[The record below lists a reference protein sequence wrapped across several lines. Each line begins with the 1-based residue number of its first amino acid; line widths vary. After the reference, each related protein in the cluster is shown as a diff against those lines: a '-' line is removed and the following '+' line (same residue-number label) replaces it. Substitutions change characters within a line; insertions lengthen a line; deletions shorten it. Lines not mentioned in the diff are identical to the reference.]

1 MAGYKLTFD
10 GSLVERRDVAQVTS
24 VGNLSDLTVV
34 QFAPSNWETPSVGD
48 PYAGGLG
55 VMPVIEYLTT
65 TPIPA
70 GYTNYN
76 SKGNSGSGVVDIT
89 SYSGGIAYF
98 NCQQNNGAPFGSH
111 NAGIANF
118 AYPTSLTGNYDFS
131 IRVQGISASWRALSI
146 YRAVEGTNG
155 AGRHS
160 SNSRQLIQLL
170 TQASGFP
177 AGFQIF
183 NWNLTLTALE
193 YITIELAGQSTQVT
207 PSTLYA
213 VDYIRASQ
221 TTGGAVSITPS
232 TFTNGVVPTGGIA
245 TIASPS
251 TIIDGQASFAGVP
264 KLFGAKVV
272 HDASDVLS
280 AKYLPP
286 ATSIQD
292 AESKLSK
299 SKYITA
305 TATSISVESEGLGGA
320 EKLGAGKTSIV
331 VENIPATVE
340 N

>member
-10 GSLVERRDVAQVTS
+10 GSLVERRDVAQVASASSLVEASITS
-24 VGNLSDLTVV
+24 PVNWDTMNPIQNLDFNNTS
-34 QFAPSNWETPSVGD
+34 
-48 PYAGGLG
+48 
-55 VMPVIEYLTT
+55 
-65 TPIPA
+65 TPIPNT
-70 GYTNYN
+70 YTDGWFTGA
-76 SKGNSGSGVVDIT
+76 ST
-89 SYSGGIAYF
+89 PAYSGGIVQLTLAVFATHMFYTPNIGSNITWEVRF
-98 NCQQNNGAPFGSH
+98 RTSNGGDLLSVNRKNLSTPNRTRSEWGGA
-111 NAGIANF
+111 
-118 AYPTSLTGNYDFS
+118 T
-131 IRVQGISASWRALSI
+131 SI
-146 YRAVEGTNG
+146 YTANSTTSFVIHSGTYVNSDPNQALQFNFDSFNSAWVEIDYIKITVSGSVTITPATNVNG
-155 AGRHS
+155 VA
-160 SNSRQLIQLL
+160 
-170 TQASGFP
+170 P
-177 AGFQIF
+177 AG
-183 NWNLTLTALE
+183 
-193 YITIELAGQSTQVT
+193 
-207 PSTLYA
+207 
-213 VDYIRASQ
+213 
-221 TTGGAVSITPS
+221 
-232 TFTNGVVPTGGIA
+232 GVA
-245 TIASPS
+245 TVASPS